1 MLSLKTRI
9 DYKKYSS
16 IFSTRRN
23 FPYFYIPLQLKEGTI
38 LLYDKYNISLL
49 NKNFKLSKIYSFDQK
64 YEEEDIEV
72 KHFITNVKQLKC
84 GKILCCNKDLFIFN
98 IKLKNASPKII
109 NIPNDEYILDVIEL
123 KNGIIIGCT
132 NKSLID
138 IKLIKN
144 KNDEEYEIS
153 NIMKNSENF
162 YIIPRNGKIHIY
174 FKQYVN
180 IYELPNNKLLLHSH
194 SSELIFG
201 RCGTHPPAEVYDNK
215 FFIYDLNNQAII
227 HTFKPLE
234 GETNII
240 ILNKYICICY
250 YGIINIYDIN
260 DYSLKKEVIDKFNA
274 RYFTKYDENSIIGIS
289 ILENENNII
298 LYNIQEI
305 SNIKFIIYK
314 ESFMKFKSIKYNVC
328 YDDRRNKNK
337 SIYKLKD
344 GSILI
349 ECHGRIYIVEIPK
362 FIDNLSLRPLKEI
375 EYTQE
380 ELDEMKN
387 TEILYI

>member
-9 DYKKYSS
+9 DYKRFSP
-16 IFSTRRN
+16 IFSSRSN
-23 FPYFYIPLQLKEGTI
+23 FPYFYVPLQLKEGTI
-38 LLYDKYNISLL
+38 LLYDKYKISLL
-49 NKNFKLSKIYSFDQK
+49 NKNFKLSEIYSFSQN

-72 KHFITNVKQLKC
+72 KHFITNVKQLKS
-84 GKILCCNKDLFIFN
+84 GKILCCKKDLFIFN
-98 IKLKNASPKII
+98 NKLKSVSPKVIKI
-109 NIPNDEYILDVIEL
+109 LNDEYILDAIEL
-123 KNGIIIGCT
+123 KNGKIIGCT

-144 KNDEEYEIS
+144 KNEEEYEKY
-153 NIMKNSENF
+153 NIIKNSENF
-162 YIIPRNGKIHIY
+162 YIIPRYGKIHMY

-194 SSELIFG
+194 SSELIF
-201 RCGTHPPAEVYDNK
+201 RSCGTHPPGEAYGNK
-215 FFIYDLNNQAII
+215 FFIYDLNNQSII

-240 ILNKYICICY
+240 IINKYICICY

-298 LYNIQEI
+298 LYNIPEI
-305 SNIKFIIYK
+305 SNIKFIIFK
-314 ESFMKFKSIKYNVC
+314 GGFMKFKSIKYNVC

-344 GSILI
+344 GSIFI

-362 FIDNLSLRPLKEI
+362 FNDNLSLRPLKEI